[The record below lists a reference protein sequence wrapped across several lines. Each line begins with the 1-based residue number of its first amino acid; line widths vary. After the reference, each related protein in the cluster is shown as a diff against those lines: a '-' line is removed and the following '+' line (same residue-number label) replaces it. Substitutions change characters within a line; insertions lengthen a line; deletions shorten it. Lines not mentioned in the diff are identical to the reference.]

1 MDEDQNT
8 NAYIQRIVVFLLCR
22 YLWSYST
29 YKSYSLL
36 YICVISQLYSK
47 IYLNDS
53 YGSDRLCRIK
63 SMTEDSGMFNT
74 VGRYY
79 VPQVEQSIMNRY
91 HCKLLNISI
100 FTLSEWFNSHLWMIN
115 LIEYKF
121 INPCDKYNE
130 WMK

>member
-36 YICVISQLYSK
+36 YISVSFQLYSK

-63 SMTEDSGMFNT
+63 SMTEDSGVFNT
-74 VGRYY
+74 IGRYY
-79 VPQVEQSIMNRY
+79 VPQ
-91 HCKLLNISI
+91 K
-100 FTLSEWFNSHLWMIN
+100 
-115 LIEYKF
+115 
-121 INPCDKYNE
+121 
-130 WMK
+130 